1 MGVTLKHSL
10 KSGDE
15 GGFVLVDA
23 LTALVVLS
31 LVLTVCI
38 VTVRIS
44 LTASRTTSDA
54 REAHVLLSS
63 LLETTPRQTG
73 VYQGVSGVFS
83 YRTRVA
89 DEVVNN
95 VHLCRIDATVQAK
108 RRTRVY
114 RLSGTRWCESLAA

>member
-1 MGVTLKHSL
+1 MGVRLKHSWERG
-10 KSGDE
+10 GDS
-15 GGFVLVDA
+15 GFVLVDA

-44 LTASRTTSDA
+44 LTASRSTSEA

-63 LLETTPRQTG
+63 LLETTPRQSG
-73 VYQGVSGVFS
+73 IYQGTSGVFS

-89 DEVVNN
+89 DSEINN
-95 VHLCRIDATVQAK
+95 VHLCHIDATVQAK
-108 RRTRVY
+108 KRTRAY
-114 RLSGTRWCESLAA
+114 RLSGTRWCESLPA